1 MEITVESIDDLLE
14 EFDRESKQ
22 KSKELLSILDKAS
35 KNIPKKSESV
45 EIEDEFH
52 LE

>member
-1 MEITVESIDDLLE
+1 MKVTVESIDDLLE
-14 EFDRESKQ
+14 EFDKESKQ

-35 KNIPKKSESV
+35 KKIPNRSESA
-45 EIEDEFH
+45 EIEDEFY